1 MKKNS
6 FHKDDRGASLLA
18 VLILMVVVSAIA
30 VVITKITIVNIQMK
44 EVERGT
50 KKNFY
55 SADAIMDD
63 LRTGAREQAE
73 TALENA
79 YADVLQHYVD
89 YTSGGKNVQD
99 VFKQNY
105 MNGLEKYFA
114 DPDPMKTKVDTTN
127 EQGNVVYRVAGYDAD
142 KVKGCILDGTQQGC
156 FVAPADPKYEIDYG
170 AGTFTLKDV
179 RVVYKDAQDY
189 ETTITTDLVFSTPDM
204 NFSGQSQV
212 KEFMKYALIAD
223 NQINVNASG
232 VKVDGSVYAGAGGI
246 LASNNGTGEL
256 NGRMILTRGDIVA
269 DMGSKLTVG
278 NGNSSI
284 WAENLMTTGKSA
296 ATLDVNGNMYVA
308 DDLALNAKE
317 SKVTLQGNYYGYNFQ
332 KNYGAGDTVATD
344 ADFSSA
350 IMING
355 KSSSLNIQNLKYLLL
370 AGRTYISRGNNSSNT
385 DIHNTDIQM
394 GESIAARTNQLA
406 YYVPE
411 RYVVKVESG
420 ESTLLKLK
428 WNDAKNVKI
437 GEKEYPIGESDYAAS
452 IHVNPEKLDGW
463 LDNANPIVPYYYTNG
478 VNYYLNF
485 KSQQD
490 ANEFYAAYYAGN
502 TGKAG
507 GLAGTYLDKD
517 ALIIDENNKMIMTLS
532 GDIMYRTKPEEM
544 FQEKAVTIEPDNWKD
559 SAGLLWD
566 YCSKLAVSYKS
577 LELGLKDFG
586 QSVTPD
592 QVRFSV
598 TDEKGHEKIDKSI
611 DPLFDKLIDRSALQ
625 EEIAKHK
632 NPGDTGDVVYK
643 PAADVYLID
652 NPDNPDNPDKPN
664 GYILPT
670 SITKGIV
677 VATGSVKV
685 SGNFEGLI
693 ISGGKVTFGAS
704 VQVKGNKLLVSNLFK
719 EDQSRKAPLFSKFFR
734 DCSGTAASNISGQ
747 LDLDSYINYD
757 EWKKN

>member
-18 VLILMVVVSAIA
+18 VLIIMVVVSAIA

-89 YTSGGKNVQD
+89 YTGSGKNVQD

-114 DPDPMKTKVDTTN
+114 DPMKTPVDTTN

-170 AGTFTLKDV
+170 VGTFTLKDV

-223 NQINVNASG
+223 DQINVNASG

-246 LASNNGTGEL
+246 VASGNGTGEL

-269 DMGSKLTVG
+269 DMGSALKVG
-278 NGNSSI
+278 DGNSSI
-284 WAENLMTTGKSA
+284 WAENIMTTGKSA
-296 ATLDVNGNMYVA
+296 ATLNVNGNMYVA

-370 AGRTYISRGNNSSNT
+370 AGRTFIARGNNSS
-385 DIHNTDIQM
+385 NTDIQM

-406 YYVPE
+406 YYVSDK
-411 RYVVKVESG
+411 YVKTENG
-420 ESTLLKLK
+420 EGVVLK
-428 WNDAKNVKI
+428 WNDAQNVTI

-452 IHVNPEKLDGW
+452 IHVDPVKLDGW
-463 LDNANPIVPYYYTNG
+463 LNHANPIVPYYYTNG

-507 GLAGTYLDKD
+507 GLAGTYLDKN

-566 YCSKLAVSYKS
+566 YCSNLAVSYKS
-577 LELGLKDFG
+577 LELGLKDSG

-598 TDEKGHEKIDKSI
+598 TDESGHEKIDKSI
-611 DPLFDKLIDRSALQ
+611 NPLFDKLIDRSALQ
-625 EEIAKHK
+625 AEIAKHK
-632 NPGDTGDVVYK
+632 NPGDTEYSVYQ
-643 PAADVYLID
+643 PLADVYLID
-652 NPDNPDNPDKPN
+652 NTGVYD
-664 GYILPT
+664 LPT

-693 ISGGKVTFGAS
+693 ISGGKVTFDAN

-719 EDQSRKAPLFSKFFR
+719 EDQSRQAPLFSKFFR

>member
-89 YTSGGKNVQD
+89 YTSGGKNAQD

-114 DPDPMKTKVDTTN
+114 DPMKTPVDTTN

-223 NQINVNASG
+223 DQINVNASN
-232 VKVDGSVYAGAGGI
+232 VTVDGSVYAGVGGI
-246 LASNNGTGEL
+246 VASGNGTGEL
-256 NGRMILTRGDIVA
+256 KGRMILTRGDIVA
-269 DMGSKLTVG
+269 DMGTSLSVG
-278 NGNSSI
+278 DGNSSI
-284 WAENLMTTGKSA
+284 WAENIMTTGKSA
-296 ATLDVNGNMYVA
+296 ATLNVNGNMYVA

-317 SKVTLQGNYYGYNFQ
+317 SNVTLKGNYYGYNFQ

-385 DIHNTDIQM
+385 DIQM

-411 RYVVKVESG
+411 RYVKVESG
-420 ESTLLKLK
+420 ESTLLK
-428 WNDAKNVKI
+428 WNDAQNVRI

-452 IHVNPEKLDGW
+452 IHVDPVKLDGW
-463 LDNANPIVPYYYTNG
+463 LNHANPIVPYYYTNG

-507 GLAGTYLDKD
+507 GLAGTYLDKN

-598 TDEKGHEKIDKSI
+598 TDENGHEKIDKSI

-632 NPGDTGDVVYK
+632 NPGDAGFTVYH
-643 PAADVYLID
+643 PADDVYLID
-652 NPDNPDNPDKPN
+652 NTGVYD
-664 GYILPT
+664 LPT

-693 ISGGKVTFGAS
+693 ISGGKVTFDAN

>member
-18 VLILMVVVSAIA
+18 VLIIMVVVSAIA

-73 TALENA
+73 AALENA
-79 YADVLQHYVD
+79 YVDVLQHYVD
-89 YTSGGKNVQD
+89 YTSGGKNAQD

-114 DPDPMKTKVDTTN
+114 DPMKTPVDTTN

-170 AGTFTLKDV
+170 AGTFTLKGV

-212 KEFMKYALIAD
+212 QEFMKYALIAD
-223 NQINVNASG
+223 DQVNINAMNVYVG
-232 VKVDGSVYAGAGGI
+232 GSIYAGAGGI
-246 LASNNGTGEL
+246 QATGSGS
-256 NGRMILTRGDIVA
+256 GRLEGKIILTRGDIVA
-269 DMGSKLTVG
+269 DMGSTLMVG

-296 ATLDVNGNMYVA
+296 ATLDVNGNIYVA

-317 SKVTLQGNYYGYNFQ
+317 SKVKLQGIYYGYNFQ

-370 AGRTYISRGNNSSNT
+370 AGRTFIARGNNSS
-385 DIHNTDIQM
+385 NTDIQM

-406 YYVPE
+406 YYVSDK
-411 RYVVKVESG
+411 YVKTENG
-420 ESTLLKLK
+420 EGVVLK
-428 WNDAKNVKI
+428 WNDAQNVRI
-437 GEKEYPIGESDYAAS
+437 GETEYPIGESDYAAS
-452 IHVNPEKLDGW
+452 IHVDPVKLDGW
-463 LDNANPIVPYYYTNG
+463 LNHANPIVPYYYTNG

-577 LELGLKDFG
+577 LELGLKDSG

-598 TDEKGHEKIDKSI
+598 TDENGHEKIDKSI

-632 NPGDTGDVVYK
+632 NPGDTGYAVYK

-652 NPDNPDNPDKPN
+652 NTGVYD
-664 GYILPT
+664 LPT

-677 VATGSVKV
+677 VATGRVKV

-693 ISGGKVTFGAS
+693 ISGGKVTFDAN

-719 EDQSRKAPLFSKFFR
+719 EDQSRQAPLFSKFFR

>member
-89 YTSGGKNVQD
+89 YTSGGKNAQD

-114 DPDPMKTKVDTTN
+114 DPMKTPVDTTN

-170 AGTFTLKDV
+170 AGTFILKDV

-189 ETTITTDLVFSTPDM
+189 ETSITTDLVFSTPDM

-223 NQINVNASG
+223 DQINVNASN
-232 VKVDGSVYAGAGGI
+232 VTVDGSVYAGVGGI
-246 LASNNGTGEL
+246 VASGNGTGEL
-256 NGRMILTRGDIVA
+256 KGRMILTRGDIVA
-269 DMGSKLTVG
+269 DMGSALKVG
-278 NGNSSI
+278 DGNSSI

-370 AGRTYISRGNNSSNT
+370 AGRTFISRGNNSS
-385 DIHNTDIQM
+385 NTDIQM

-411 RYVVKVESG
+411 RYVKVESG
-420 ESTLLKLK
+420 ESTLLK
-428 WNDAKNVKI
+428 WNDAQKVRI

-452 IHVNPEKLDGW
+452 IHVDPVKLDGW
-463 LDNANPIVPYYYTNG
+463 LNHANPIVPYYYTNG

-507 GLAGTYLDKD
+507 GLAGTYLDKN
-517 ALIIDENNKMIMTLS
+517 ALIIDEHNKVIMTLS

-598 TDEKGHEKIDKSI
+598 TDENGHEKIDKSI

-632 NPGDTGDVVYK
+632 NPGDAGFTVYH
-643 PAADVYLID
+643 PADDVYLID
-652 NPDNPDNPDKPN
+652 NTGVYD
-664 GYILPT
+664 LPT

-693 ISGGKVTFGAS
+693 ISGGKVTFDAN

-719 EDQSRKAPLFSKFFR
+719 EDQSRQDPLFSKFFR

>member
-79 YADVLQHYVD
+79 YVDVLQHYVD
-89 YTSGGKNVQD
+89 YTSGGKNAQD

-114 DPDPMKTKVDTTN
+114 DPMKTKVDTTN
-127 EQGNVVYRVAGYDAD
+127 DEGSVVYRVAGYDAD
-142 KVKGCILDGTQQGC
+142 KVKGCILDGTQRGC

-212 KEFMKYALIAD
+212 QEFMKYALIAD
-223 NQINVNASG
+223 DQINVNASN
-232 VKVDGSVYAGAGGI
+232 VTVDGSVYAGAGGI
-246 LASNNGTGEL
+246 VASGNGTGVL

-269 DMGSKLTVG
+269 DMGSTLMVG

-284 WAENLMTTGKSA
+284 WAENIMTTGKSA
-296 ATLDVNGNMYVA
+296 ATLNVNGNMYVA

-332 KNYGAGDTVATD
+332 KNYGVGDTVATD

-355 KSSSLNIQNLKYLLL
+355 KSSSLNIQNLKFLLL
-370 AGRTYISRGNNSSNT
+370 AGRTFIARGNNSS
-385 DIHNTDIQM
+385 NTDIQM

-406 YYVPE
+406 YYVSDK
-411 RYVVKVESG
+411 YVKTENG
-420 ESTLLKLK
+420 EGVVLK
-428 WNDAKNVKI
+428 WNDAQNVTI

-452 IHVNPEKLDGW
+452 IHVDPVKLDGW
-463 LDNANPIVPYYYTNG
+463 LNHANPIVPYYYTNG

-586 QSVTPD
+586 QSVTSD

-598 TDEKGHEKIDKSI
+598 TDENGHEKIDKSI

-632 NPGDTGDVVYK
+632 NPGDTGYAVYK

-652 NPDNPDNPDKPN
+652 NTGVYD
-664 GYILPT
+664 LPT

-693 ISGGKVTFGAS
+693 ISGGKVTFDAN

-719 EDQSRKAPLFSKFFR
+719 EDQSRQAPLFSKFFR

>member
-89 YTSGGKNVQD
+89 YTSGGKNAQD

-114 DPDPMKTKVDTTN
+114 DPMKTPVDTTN

-170 AGTFTLKDV
+170 VGTFTLKDV

-223 NQINVNASG
+223 DQINVNASN
-232 VKVDGSVYAGAGGI
+232 VTVDGSVYAGVGGI
-246 LASNNGTGEL
+246 VASGNGTGEL
-256 NGRMILTRGDIVA
+256 KGRMILTRGDIVA

-332 KNYGAGDTVATD
+332 KNYGVGDTVATD

-370 AGRTYISRGNNSSNT
+370 AGRTFIARGNNSS
-385 DIHNTDIQM
+385 NTDIQM

-411 RYVVKVESG
+411 RYVKVESG
-420 ESTLLKLK
+420 ESTLLK
-428 WNDAKNVKI
+428 WNDAPQNVTI

-452 IHVNPEKLDGW
+452 IHVDLVKLDGW
-463 LDNANPIVPYYYTNG
+463 LNHANPIVPYYYTNG

-517 ALIIDENNKMIMTLS
+517 ALIIDEHNKMIMTLS

-598 TDEKGHEKIDKSI
+598 TDENGHEKIDKSI

-632 NPGDTGDVVYK
+632 NPGDAGFTVYH
-643 PAADVYLID
+643 PADDVYLID
-652 NPDNPDNPDKPN
+652 NTGVYD
-664 GYILPT
+664 LPT

-693 ISGGKVTFGAS
+693 ISGGKVTFDAN

>member
-89 YTSGGKNVQD
+89 YTSGGKNAQD

-114 DPDPMKTKVDTTN
+114 DPMKTPVDTTN

-170 AGTFTLKDV
+170 TGTFTLKDV

-223 NQINVNASG
+223 DQINVNASN
-232 VKVDGSVYAGAGGI
+232 VTVDGSVYAGVGGI
-246 LASNNGTGEL
+246 VASGNGTGEL
-256 NGRMILTRGDIVA
+256 KGRMILTRGDIVA
-269 DMGSKLTVG
+269 DMGSALKVG
-278 NGNSSI
+278 DGNSSI

-385 DIHNTDIQM
+385 DIQM

-411 RYVVKVESG
+411 RYVKVESG
-420 ESTLLKLK
+420 ESTLLK
-428 WNDAKNVKI
+428 WNDAQKVRI

-452 IHVNPEKLDGW
+452 IHVDPVKLDGW
-463 LDNANPIVPYYYTNG
+463 LNHANPIVPYYYTNG

-507 GLAGTYLDKD
+507 GFAGTYLDKN
-517 ALIIDENNKMIMTLS
+517 ALIIDEHNKVIMTLS

-598 TDEKGHEKIDKSI
+598 TDENGHEKIDKSI

-632 NPGDTGDVVYK
+632 NPGDAGFTVYH
-643 PAADVYLID
+643 PADDVYLID
-652 NPDNPDNPDKPN
+652 NTGVYD
-664 GYILPT
+664 LPT

-693 ISGGKVTFGAS
+693 ISGGKVTFDAN

>member
-79 YADVLQHYVD
+79 YVDVLQHYVD
-89 YTSGGKNVQD
+89 YTSGGKNAQD

-105 MNGLEKYFA
+105 MNGLESYFA
-114 DPDPMKTKVDTTN
+114 DPMKTPVDTTN

-170 AGTFTLKDV
+170 VGTFTLKDV

-223 NQINVNASG
+223 DQINVNASN
-232 VKVDGSVYAGAGGI
+232 VTVDGSVYAGAGGI
-246 LASNNGTGEL
+246 VASGNGTGVL

-269 DMGSKLTVG
+269 DMGSALKVG
-278 NGNSSI
+278 DGNSSI
-284 WAENLMTTGKSA
+284 WAENIMTTGKSA
-296 ATLDVNGNMYVA
+296 ATLNVNGNMYVA

-385 DIHNTDIQM
+385 DIQM

-411 RYVVKVESG
+411 RYVKVESG
-420 ESTLLKLK
+420 ESTLLK
-428 WNDAKNVKI
+428 WNDNDAQNV
-437 GEKEYPIGESDYAAS
+437 EKKYPIGESDYAAS
-452 IHVNPEKLDGW
+452 IHVDPVKLDGW
-463 LDNANPIVPYYYTNG
+463 LNNANPIVPYYYTNG

-507 GLAGTYLDKD
+507 GLAGTYLDKN
-517 ALIIDENNKMIMTLS
+517 ALIIDEHNKVIMTLS

-598 TDEKGHEKIDKSI
+598 TDENGREKIDKSI

-632 NPGDTGDVVYK
+632 NPGDTGYAVYK

-652 NPDNPDNPDKPN
+652 NTGVYD
-664 GYILPT
+664 LPT

-693 ISGGKVTFGAS
+693 LSGGKITFDAN

-719 EDQSRKAPLFSKFFR
+719 DDQSRKSPLFSKFFR
-734 DCSGTAASNISGQ
+734 DCSGTAADSVSGQ

>member
-1 MKKNS
+1 
-6 FHKDDRGASLLA
+6 
-18 VLILMVVVSAIA
+18 MVVVSAIA

-89 YTSGGKNVQD
+89 YTGNGKNVQD

-114 DPDPMKTKVDTTN
+114 DPMKTKVDTTN

-223 NQINVNASG
+223 DQINVNASN
-232 VKVDGSVYAGAGGI
+232 VTVDGSVYAGVGGI
-246 LASNNGTGEL
+246 VASGNGIGEL
-256 NGRMILTRGDIVA
+256 KGRMILTRGDIVA

-278 NGNSSI
+278 DGNSSI
-284 WAENLMTTGKSA
+284 WAENIMTTGKSA

-385 DIHNTDIQM
+385 DIQM

-411 RYVVKVESG
+411 RYVKVESG
-420 ESTLLKLK
+420 ESTLLK
-428 WNDAKNVKI
+428 WNDAQKVRI

-452 IHVNPEKLDGW
+452 IHVDPVKLDGW
-463 LDNANPIVPYYYTNG
+463 LNHANPIVPYYYTNG

-507 GLAGTYLDKD
+507 GLAGTYLDKN
-517 ALIIDENNKMIMTLS
+517 ALIIDEHNKMIMTLS

-559 SAGLLWD
+559 PAGLLWD

-598 TDEKGHEKIDKSI
+598 TDENGHEKIDKSI

-632 NPGDTGDVVYK
+632 NPGDTGFTVYH
-643 PAADVYLID
+643 PADDVYLID
-652 NPDNPDNPDKPN
+652 NTGVYD
-664 GYILPT
+664 LPT

-693 ISGGKVTFGAS
+693 ISGGKVTFDAN

-719 EDQSRKAPLFSKFFR
+719 EDQSRQAPLFSKFFR

>member
-114 DPDPMKTKVDTTN
+114 DPMKTPVDTTN

-142 KVKGCILDGTQQGC
+142 KVKGCILDETQQGC
-156 FVAPADPKYEIDYG
+156 FVEPADPKYEIDYG
-170 AGTFTLKDV
+170 TGTFTLKDV

-223 NQINVNASG
+223 DQINVNASN
-232 VKVDGSVYAGAGGI
+232 VTVDGSVYAGVGGI
-246 LASNNGTGEL
+246 VASGNGTGEL
-256 NGRMILTRGDIVA
+256 KGRMILTRGDIVA
-269 DMGSKLTVG
+269 DMGSALKVG
-278 NGNSSI
+278 DGNSSI

-296 ATLDVNGNMYVA
+296 ATLDVNGNIYVA

-370 AGRTYISRGNNSSNT
+370 AGRTFIARGNNSS
-385 DIHNTDIQM
+385 NTDIQM

-411 RYVVKVESG
+411 RYVKVESG
-420 ESTLLKLK
+420 ESTLLK
-428 WNDAKNVKI
+428 WNDAPQNVTI

-452 IHVNPEKLDGW
+452 IHVDPVKLDGW
-463 LDNANPIVPYYYTNG
+463 LNHANPIVPYYYTNG

-598 TDEKGHEKIDKSI
+598 TDENGHEKIDKSI

-632 NPGDTGDVVYK
+632 NPGDAGFTVYH
-643 PAADVYLID
+643 PADDVYLID
-652 NPDNPDNPDKPN
+652 NTGVYD
-664 GYILPT
+664 LPT

-693 ISGGKVTFGAS
+693 ISGGKVTFDAN

>member
-89 YTSGGKNVQD
+89 YTGSGKNVQD

-114 DPDPMKTKVDTTN
+114 DPMKTKVDTTN
-127 EQGNVVYRVAGYDAD
+127 DEGSVVYRVAGYDAD

-189 ETTITTDLVFSTPDM
+189 ETSITTDLVFSTPDM

-223 NQINVNASG
+223 DQINVNASN
-232 VKVDGSVYAGAGGI
+232 VTVDGSVYAGVGGI
-246 LASNNGTGEL
+246 VASGNGTGEL
-256 NGRMILTRGDIVA
+256 KGRMILTRGDIVA
-269 DMGSKLTVG
+269 DMGSALKVG
-278 NGNSSI
+278 DGNSSI

-296 ATLDVNGNMYVA
+296 ATLNVNGNMYVA

-385 DIHNTDIQM
+385 DIQM

-406 YYVPE
+406 YYVSE
-411 RYVVKVESG
+411 RYVKTENG
-420 ESTLLKLK
+420 EGVVLK
-428 WNDAKNVKI
+428 WNDAQNVRI

-452 IHVNPEKLDGW
+452 IHVDPVKLDGW
-463 LDNANPIVPYYYTNG
+463 LNHANPIVPYYYTNG

-598 TDEKGHEKIDKSI
+598 TDENGHEKIDKSI

-632 NPGDTGDVVYK
+632 NPGDTGFTVYH
-643 PAADVYLID
+643 PADDVYLID
-652 NPDNPDNPDKPN
+652 NTGVYD
-664 GYILPT
+664 LPT

-693 ISGGKVTFGAS
+693 ISGGKVTFDAN

-719 EDQSRKAPLFSKFFR
+719 EDQSRQAPLFSKFFR

>member
-6 FHKDDRGASLLA
+6 FYKDDRGASLLA

-114 DPDPMKTKVDTTN
+114 DPMKTKVDTTN

-223 NQINVNASG
+223 DQINVNASN
-232 VKVDGSVYAGAGGI
+232 VTVDGSVYAGVGGI
-246 LASNNGTGEL
+246 VASGNGIGEL
-256 NGRMILTRGDIVA
+256 KGRMILTRGDIVA

-317 SKVTLQGNYYGYNFQ
+317 SNVTLKGNYYGYNFQ

-355 KSSSLNIQNLKYLLL
+355 KSSSLNIQNLKHLLL
-370 AGRTYISRGNNSSNT
+370 AGRTYISRGNNSS
-385 DIHNTDIQM
+385 NTDIQM

-411 RYVVKVESG
+411 RYVKVESG
-420 ESTLLKLK
+420 ESTLLK
-428 WNDAKNVKI
+428 WNDAQNVRI

-452 IHVNPEKLDGW
+452 IHVDPVKLDGW
-463 LDNANPIVPYYYTNG
+463 LNHANPIVPYYYTNG

-507 GLAGTYLDKD
+507 GLAGTYLDKN
-517 ALIIDENNKMIMTLS
+517 ALIIDEHNKMIMTLS

-598 TDEKGHEKIDKSI
+598 TDENGHEKIDKSI

-632 NPGDTGDVVYK
+632 NPGDTGFTVYH
-643 PAADVYLID
+643 PADDVYLID
-652 NPDNPDNPDKPN
+652 NTGVYD
-664 GYILPT
+664 LPT

-693 ISGGKVTFGAS
+693 ISGGKVTFDAN

-719 EDQSRKAPLFSKFFR
+719 EDQSRQAPLFSKFFR

>member
-89 YTSGGKNVQD
+89 YTSGGKNAQD

-114 DPDPMKTKVDTTN
+114 DPMKTPVDTTN
-127 EQGNVVYRVAGYDAD
+127 DEGNVVYRVAGYDTG
-142 KVKGCILDGTQQGC
+142 KVKGCILDGTQQDC
-156 FVAPADPKYEIDYG
+156 FVASADPKYEIDYG

-179 RVVYKDAQDY
+179 RVDYKDAQDY

-223 NQINVNASG
+223 DQINVNAPT
-232 VKVDGSVYAGAGGI
+232 VVVDGSVYAGAGGI
-246 LASNNGTGEL
+246 VASGNGTGVL

-296 ATLDVNGNMYVA
+296 ATLDVNGNIYVA

-317 SKVTLQGNYYGYNFQ
+317 SKVTLKGNYYGYNFQ

-355 KSSSLNIQNLKYLLL
+355 KNSSLNIQNLKYLLL
-370 AGRTYISRGNNSSNT
+370 AGRTFISRGDNSS
-385 DIHNTDIQM
+385 NTDIQM

-411 RYVVKVESG
+411 RYVKVESG
-420 ESTLLKLK
+420 ASALLK
-428 WNDAKNVKI
+428 WNDVQKVRI
-437 GEKEYPIGESDYAAS
+437 GETEYPIGESDYAAS
-452 IHVNPEKLDGW
+452 IQVDPVKLDGW
-463 LDNANPIVPYYYTNG
+463 LNHANPIVPYYYTNG

-485 KSQQD
+485 RSQQD

-517 ALIIDENNKMIMTLS
+517 ALIIDENNHMLMTLS

-544 FQEKAVTIEPDNWKD
+544 FQEKAVTIEPDKWKD
-559 SAGLLWD
+559 SAGRMWS
-566 YCSKLAVSYKS
+566 YCSKQAVRYKS
-577 LELGLKDFG
+577 LELGLKDSG

-598 TDEKGHEKIDKSI
+598 TDESGHEKIDKSI

-632 NPGDTGDVVYK
+632 NPGDAGFTVYH
-643 PAADVYLID
+643 PADDVYLID
-652 NPDNPDNPDKPN
+652 NTGVYN
-664 GYILPT
+664 LPT
-670 SITKGIV
+670 SIQKGIV

-693 ISGGKVTFGAS
+693 LSGGKITFDAN

-719 EDQSRKAPLFSKFFR
+719 DDQSRKSPLFSKFFR
-734 DCSGTAASNISGQ
+734 DCSGTAADSVSGQ

>member
-89 YTSGGKNVQD
+89 YMGSGKNVQD

-105 MNGLEKYFA
+105 MNGLESYFA
-114 DPDPMKTKVDTTN
+114 DPMKTPVDTTN

-156 FVAPADPKYEIDYG
+156 FAAPADPKYEIDYG

-223 NQINVNASG
+223 DQVNINAMNVYVG
-232 VKVDGSVYAGAGGI
+232 GSIYAGAGGI
-246 LASNNGTGEL
+246 QATGSGS
-256 NGRMILTRGDIVA
+256 GRLEGKMILTRGDIVA
-269 DMGSKLTVG
+269 DMGTSLSVG
-278 NGNSSI
+278 DGNSSI
-284 WAENLMTTGKSA
+284 WAENIMTTGKSA
-296 ATLDVNGNMYVA
+296 ATLNVNGNMYVA
-308 DDLALNAKE
+308 DDLALNATE
-317 SKVTLQGNYYGYNFQ
+317 SNVTLKGNYYGYNFQ

-370 AGRTYISRGNNSSNT
+370 AGRTFISRGNNSS
-385 DIHNTDIQM
+385 NTDIQM

-411 RYVVKVESG
+411 RYVKVESG
-420 ESTLLKLK
+420 ESTLLK
-428 WNDAKNVKI
+428 WNDAQNVRI

-452 IHVNPEKLDGW
+452 IHVDPVKLDGW
-463 LDNANPIVPYYYTNG
+463 LNHANPIVPYYYTNG

-507 GLAGTYLDKD
+507 GFAGTYLDKN
-517 ALIIDENNKMIMTLS
+517 ALIIDEHNKVIMTLS

-598 TDEKGHEKIDKSI
+598 TDENGHEKIDKSI

-632 NPGDTGDVVYK
+632 NPGDAGFTVYH
-643 PAADVYLID
+643 PADDVYLID
-652 NPDNPDNPDKPN
+652 NTGVYD
-664 GYILPT
+664 LPT

-693 ISGGKVTFGAS
+693 ISGGKVTFDAN

>member
-114 DPDPMKTKVDTTN
+114 DPMKTKVDTTN
-127 EQGNVVYRVAGYDAD
+127 KQGNVVYRVAGYDAD

-170 AGTFTLKDV
+170 TGTFTLKDV

-223 NQINVNASG
+223 DQINVNASN
-232 VKVDGSVYAGAGGI
+232 VTVDGSVYAGVGGI
-246 LASNNGTGEL
+246 VASGNGTGEL
-256 NGRMILTRGDIVA
+256 KGRMILTRGDIVA
-269 DMGSKLTVG
+269 DMGSALKVG
-278 NGNSSI
+278 DGNSSI

-370 AGRTYISRGNNSSNT
+370 AGRTFISRGNNSS
-385 DIHNTDIQM
+385 NTDIQM

-406 YYVPE
+406 YYVSDK
-411 RYVVKVESG
+411 YVKTENG
-420 ESTLLKLK
+420 EGVVLK
-428 WNDAKNVKI
+428 WNDAQNVRI

-452 IHVNPEKLDGW
+452 IHVDPVKLDGW
-463 LDNANPIVPYYYTNG
+463 LNHANPIVPYYYTNG

-507 GLAGTYLDKD
+507 GFAGTYLDKN
-517 ALIIDENNKMIMTLS
+517 ALIIDEHNKVIMTLS

-598 TDEKGHEKIDKSI
+598 TDENGHEKIDKSI

-632 NPGDTGDVVYK
+632 NPGDAGFTVYH
-643 PAADVYLID
+643 PADDVYLID
-652 NPDNPDNPDKPN
+652 NTGVYD
-664 GYILPT
+664 LPT

-693 ISGGKVTFGAS
+693 ISGCKVTFDAN

>member
-55 SADAIMDD
+55 SADAIMDN

-89 YTSGGKNVQD
+89 YTSGGKNAQD

-114 DPDPMKTKVDTTN
+114 DPMKTPVDTTN
-127 EQGNVVYRVAGYDAD
+127 DEGNVVYRVAGYDTG
-142 KVKGCILDGTQQGC
+142 KVKGCILDGTQQDC
-156 FVAPADPKYEIDYG
+156 FVASADPKYEIDYG

-179 RVVYKDAQDY
+179 RVDYKDAQDY

-212 KEFMKYALIAD
+212 QEFMKYALIAD
-223 NQINVNASG
+223 DQVNINAMNVYVG
-232 VKVDGSVYAGAGGI
+232 GSIYAGAGGI
-246 LASNNGTGEL
+246 QATGSGS
-256 NGRMILTRGDIVA
+256 GRLEGKMILTRGDIVA
-269 DMGSKLTVG
+269 DMGSTLMVG

-284 WAENLMTTGKSA
+284 WAENIMTTGKSA

-317 SKVTLQGNYYGYNFQ
+317 SKVKLQGNYYGYNFQ

-385 DIHNTDIQM
+385 DIQM

-411 RYVVKVESG
+411 RYVKVESG
-420 ESTLLKLK
+420 ESTLLK
-428 WNDAKNVKI
+428 WNDNDAQNV
-437 GEKEYPIGESDYAAS
+437 EKKYPIGESDYAAS
-452 IHVNPEKLDGW
+452 IHVDPVKLDGW
-463 LDNANPIVPYYYTNG
+463 LNNANPIVPYYYTNG

-507 GLAGTYLDKD
+507 GLAGTYLDKN
-517 ALIIDENNKMIMTLS
+517 ALIIDEHNKVIMTLS

-598 TDEKGHEKIDKSI
+598 TDENGREKIDKSI

-632 NPGDTGDVVYK
+632 NPGDTGYAVYK

-652 NPDNPDNPDKPN
+652 NTGVYD
-664 GYILPT
+664 LPT

-693 ISGGKVTFGAS
+693 ISGGKVTFDAN

-719 EDQSRKAPLFSKFFR
+719 EDQSRQAPLFSKFFR

>member
-89 YTSGGKNVQD
+89 YTSGGKNAQD

-114 DPDPMKTKVDTTN
+114 DPMKTKVDTTN

-223 NQINVNASG
+223 DQINVNASN
-232 VKVDGSVYAGAGGI
+232 VTVDGSVYAGVGGI
-246 LASNNGTGEL
+246 VASGNGTGEL
-256 NGRMILTRGDIVA
+256 KGRMILTRGDIVA
-269 DMGSKLTVG
+269 DMGSALKVG
-278 NGNSSI
+278 DGNSSI

-385 DIHNTDIQM
+385 DIQM

-411 RYVVKVESG
+411 RYVKVESG
-420 ESTLLKLK
+420 ESTLLK
-428 WNDAKNVKI
+428 WNDAQKVRI

-452 IHVNPEKLDGW
+452 IHVDPVKLDGW
-463 LDNANPIVPYYYTNG
+463 LNHANPIVPYYYTNG

-507 GLAGTYLDKD
+507 GLAGTYLDKN
-517 ALIIDENNKMIMTLS
+517 ALIIDEHNKMIMTLS

-544 FQEKAVTIEPDNWKD
+544 FQEKEVTIEPDNWKD

-598 TDEKGHEKIDKSI
+598 TDENGHEKIDKSI

-632 NPGDTGDVVYK
+632 NPGDAGFTVYH
-643 PAADVYLID
+643 PADDVYLID
-652 NPDNPDNPDKPN
+652 NTGVYD
-664 GYILPT
+664 LPT

-693 ISGGKVTFGAS
+693 ISGGKVTFDAN

-719 EDQSRKAPLFSKFFR
+719 EDQSRQAPLFSKFFR

>member
-1 MKKNS
+1 M
-6 FHKDDRGASLLA
+6 
-18 VLILMVVVSAIA
+18 
-30 VVITKITIVNIQMK
+30 
-44 EVERGT
+44 
-50 KKNFY
+50 
-55 SADAIMDD
+55 
-63 LRTGAREQAE
+63 
-73 TALENA
+73 
-79 YADVLQHYVD
+79 
-89 YTSGGKNVQD
+89 
-99 VFKQNY
+99 
-105 MNGLEKYFA
+105 
-114 DPDPMKTKVDTTN
+114 
-127 EQGNVVYRVAGYDAD
+127 
-142 KVKGCILDGTQQGC
+142 
-156 FVAPADPKYEIDYG
+156 
-170 AGTFTLKDV
+170 
-179 RVVYKDAQDY
+179 VYKDAQDY

-223 NQINVNASG
+223 DQINVNASN
-232 VKVDGSVYAGAGGI
+232 VTVDGSVYAGAGGI
-246 LASNNGTGEL
+246 VASGNGTGVL

-296 ATLDVNGNMYVA
+296 ATLNVNGNMYVA

-385 DIHNTDIQM
+385 DIQM

-420 ESTLLKLK
+420 ESTLFKLK
-428 WNDAKNVKI
+428 WNDAKNVKS

-452 IHVNPEKLDGW
+452 IHVDPVKLDGW
-463 LDNANPIVPYYYTNG
+463 LNNANPIVPYYYTNG

-507 GLAGTYLDKD
+507 GLAGTYLDKN
-517 ALIIDENNKMIMTLS
+517 ALIIDEHNKVIMTLS

-598 TDEKGHEKIDKSI
+598 TDENGHEKIDKSI

-632 NPGDTGDVVYK
+632 NPGDAGFTVYH
-643 PAADVYLID
+643 PADDVYLID
-652 NPDNPDNPDKPN
+652 NTGVYD
-664 GYILPT
+664 LPT

-693 ISGGKVTFGAS
+693 ISGGKVTFDAN

>member
-79 YADVLQHYVD
+79 YADVLQHYVG
-89 YTSGGKNVQD
+89 YTSGGKNAQD
-99 VFKQNY
+99 VFKQKY
-105 MNGLEKYFA
+105 MKGLENYFA
-114 DPDPMKTKVDTTN
+114 DPMKTPVDTTN
-127 EQGNVVYRVAGYDAD
+127 GEGTVVYRVAGYDTG
-142 KVKGCILDGTQQGC
+142 KVKGCILDGTQQDC

-170 AGTFTLKDV
+170 AGTFTLKGV

-223 NQINVNASG
+223 DQINVNAPT
-232 VKVDGSVYAGAGGI
+232 VVVDGSVYAGAGGI
-246 LASNNGTGEL
+246 VASSNGTGEL

-269 DMGSKLTVG
+269 DMGSTLTVG

-284 WAENLMTTGKSA
+284 WAENLMTTGKSV
-296 ATLDVNGNMYVA
+296 ATLNVNGNIYVA

-317 SKVTLQGNYYGYNFQ
+317 SKVTLKGNYYGYNFQ

-355 KSSSLNIQNLKYLLL
+355 KNSSLNIQNLKYLLL
-370 AGRTYISRGNNSSNT
+370 AGRTFISRGDNSS
-385 DIHNTDIQM
+385 NTDIQM

-411 RYVVKVESG
+411 RYVKVESG
-420 ESTLLKLK
+420 ESTLLK
-428 WNDAKNVKI
+428 WNDAQKVRI
-437 GEKEYPIGESDYAAS
+437 GEMEYPIGESDYATS
-452 IHVNPEKLDGW
+452 IQVDPVKLDGW
-463 LDNANPIVPYYYTNG
+463 LNHANPIVPYYYTNG

-485 KSQQD
+485 RSQQD

-517 ALIIDENNKMIMTLS
+517 ALVIDENNMLMTLS

-544 FQEKAVTIEPDNWKD
+544 FREKAVTIEPDKWKD
-559 SAGLLWD
+559 SAGRMWD
-566 YCSKLAVSYKS
+566 YCSKQAVRYKS
-577 LELGLKDFG
+577 LELGLKDSG
-586 QSVTPD
+586 QSVTSD

-598 TDEKGHEKIDKSI
+598 TDESGHEKIDKSI
-611 DPLFDKLIDRSALQ
+611 NPLFDKLIDRSALQ

-632 NPGDTGDVVYK
+632 NPGDAGFTVYH
-643 PAADVYLID
+643 PADDVYLID
-652 NPDNPDNPDKPN
+652 NTGVYN
-664 GYILPT
+664 LPT
-670 SITKGIV
+670 SIQKGIV

-693 ISGGKVTFGAS
+693 LSGGKITFDAN

-719 EDQSRKAPLFSKFFR
+719 DDQSRKPPLFSKFFR
-734 DCSGTAASNISGQ
+734 DCSGTAADSVSGQ

>member
-18 VLILMVVVSAIA
+18 VLIIMVVVSAIA

-89 YTSGGKNVQD
+89 YTGSGKNVQD

-114 DPDPMKTKVDTTN
+114 DPMKTPVDTTN
-127 EQGNVVYRVAGYDAD
+127 EQGNVGYRVAGYDAD

-223 NQINVNASG
+223 DQVNINAMNVYVG
-232 VKVDGSVYAGAGGI
+232 GSIYAGAGGI
-246 LASNNGTGEL
+246 QATGSGS
-256 NGRMILTRGDIVA
+256 GRLEGKMILTRGDIVA
-269 DMGSKLTVG
+269 DMGSTLMVG

-284 WAENLMTTGKSA
+284 WAENIMTTGKSA

-385 DIHNTDIQM
+385 DIQM

-411 RYVVKVESG
+411 RYVKVESG
-420 ESTLLKLK
+420 ESTLLK
-428 WNDAKNVKI
+428 WNDNDAQNV
-437 GEKEYPIGESDYAAS
+437 EKKYPIGESDYAAS
-452 IHVNPEKLDGW
+452 IHVDPVKLDGW
-463 LDNANPIVPYYYTNG
+463 LNNANPIVPYYYTNG

-507 GLAGTYLDKD
+507 GLAGTYLDKN
-517 ALIIDENNKMIMTLS
+517 ALIIDEHNKVIMTLS

-598 TDEKGHEKIDKSI
+598 TDENGREKIDKSI

-632 NPGDTGDVVYK
+632 NPGDTGYAVYK

-652 NPDNPDNPDKPN
+652 NTGVYD
-664 GYILPT
+664 LPT

-693 ISGGKVTFGAS
+693 ISGGKVTFDAN

-719 EDQSRKAPLFSKFFR
+719 EDQSRQAPLFSKFFR

>member
-18 VLILMVVVSAIA
+18 VLIIMVVVSAIA

-89 YTSGGKNVQD
+89 YTGSGKNVQD

-114 DPDPMKTKVDTTN
+114 DPMKTPVDTTN

-156 FVAPADPKYEIDYG
+156 FVAPADSKYEIDYG
-170 AGTFTLKDV
+170 VGTFTLKDV

-223 NQINVNASG
+223 DQINVNASG

-246 LASNNGTGEL
+246 VASGNGTGEL

-269 DMGSKLTVG
+269 DMGSALKVG
-278 NGNSSI
+278 DGNSSI
-284 WAENLMTTGKSA
+284 WAENIMTTGKSA
-296 ATLDVNGNMYVA
+296 ATLNVNGNMYVA

-370 AGRTYISRGNNSSNT
+370 AGRTFIARGNNSS
-385 DIHNTDIQM
+385 NTDIQM

-406 YYVPE
+406 YYVSDK
-411 RYVVKVESG
+411 YVKTENG
-420 ESTLLKLK
+420 EGVVLK
-428 WNDAKNVKI
+428 WNDAQNVTI

-452 IHVNPEKLDGW
+452 IHVDPVKLDGW

-517 ALIIDENNKMIMTLS
+517 ALIIDEHNKMIMTLS

-577 LELGLKDFG
+577 LELGLKDSG

-632 NPGDTGDVVYK
+632 NPGDTEYSVYQ
-643 PAADVYLID
+643 PLADVYLID
-652 NPDNPDNPDKPN
+652 NAK
-664 GYILPT
+664 GYNLPT

-693 ISGGKVTFGAS
+693 ISGGKVTFDAN

-719 EDQSRKAPLFSKFFR
+719 EDQSRQAPLFSKFFR

>member
-114 DPDPMKTKVDTTN
+114 DPMKTKVDTTN
-127 EQGNVVYRVAGYDAD
+127 KQGNVVYRVAGYDAD

-223 NQINVNASG
+223 DQINVNASN
-232 VKVDGSVYAGAGGI
+232 VTVDGSVYAGVGGI
-246 LASNNGTGEL
+246 VASGNGTGEL
-256 NGRMILTRGDIVA
+256 KGRMILTRGDIVA
-269 DMGSKLTVG
+269 DMGSALKVG
-278 NGNSSI
+278 DGNSSI

-370 AGRTYISRGNNSSNT
+370 AGRTFISRGNNSS
-385 DIHNTDIQM
+385 NTDIQM

-411 RYVVKVESG
+411 RYVKVESG
-420 ESTLLKLK
+420 ESTLLK
-428 WNDAKNVKI
+428 WNDAQNVRI

-452 IHVNPEKLDGW
+452 IHVDPVKLDGW
-463 LDNANPIVPYYYTNG
+463 LNHANPIVPYYYTNG

-507 GLAGTYLDKD
+507 GLAGTYLDKN
-517 ALIIDENNKMIMTLS
+517 ALIIDEHNKVIMTLS

-598 TDEKGHEKIDKSI
+598 TDENGHEKIDKSI

-632 NPGDTGDVVYK
+632 NPGDAGFTVYH
-643 PAADVYLID
+643 PADDVYLID
-652 NPDNPDNPDKPN
+652 NTGVYD
-664 GYILPT
+664 LPT

-693 ISGGKVTFGAS
+693 ISGGKVTFDAN

>member
-63 LRTGAREQAE
+63 LRTGARAQAE

-79 YADVLQHYVD
+79 YVDVLQHYMD
-89 YTSGGKNVQD
+89 YTGSGKNVQD

-114 DPDPMKTKVDTTN
+114 DPMKTPVDTTN

-223 NQINVNASG
+223 DQINVNASN
-232 VKVDGSVYAGAGGI
+232 VTVDGSVYAGVGGI
-246 LASNNGTGEL
+246 VASGNGTGEL
-256 NGRMILTRGDIVA
+256 KGRMILTRGDIVA
-269 DMGSKLTVG
+269 DMGTSLSVG
-278 NGNSSI
+278 DGNSSI

-296 ATLDVNGNMYVA
+296 ATLNVNGNMYVA

-317 SKVTLQGNYYGYNFQ
+317 SNVTLKGNYYGYNFQ

-370 AGRTYISRGNNSSNT
+370 AGRTFISRGNNSS
-385 DIHNTDIQM
+385 NTDIQM

-411 RYVVKVESG
+411 RYVKVESG
-420 ESTLLKLK
+420 ESTLLK
-428 WNDAKNVKI
+428 WNDAQNVRI

-452 IHVNPEKLDGW
+452 IHVDPVKLDGW
-463 LDNANPIVPYYYTNG
+463 LNHANPIVPYYYTNG

-507 GLAGTYLDKD
+507 GFAGTYLDKN
-517 ALIIDENNKMIMTLS
+517 ALIIDEHNKVIMTLS

-598 TDEKGHEKIDKSI
+598 TDENGHEKIDKSI

-632 NPGDTGDVVYK
+632 NPGDAGFTVYH
-643 PAADVYLID
+643 PADDVYLID
-652 NPDNPDNPDKPN
+652 NTGVYD
-664 GYILPT
+664 LPT

-693 ISGGKVTFGAS
+693 ISGGKVTFDAN

>member
-89 YTSGGKNVQD
+89 YTGSGKNVQD

-114 DPDPMKTKVDTTN
+114 DPMKTPVDTTN

-223 NQINVNASG
+223 DQINVNASN
-232 VKVDGSVYAGAGGI
+232 VTVDGSVYAGVGGI
-246 LASNNGTGEL
+246 VASGNGTGEL
-256 NGRMILTRGDIVA
+256 KGRMILTRGDIVA
-269 DMGSKLTVG
+269 DMGTSLSVG
-278 NGNSSI
+278 DGNSSI
-284 WAENLMTTGKSA
+284 WAENIMTTGKSA
-296 ATLDVNGNMYVA
+296 ATLNVNGNMYVA

-370 AGRTYISRGNNSSNT
+370 AGRTFISRGNNSS
-385 DIHNTDIQM
+385 NTDIQM

-411 RYVVKVESG
+411 RYVKVESG
-420 ESTLLKLK
+420 ESTLLK
-428 WNDAKNVKI
+428 WNDAQKVRI
-437 GEKEYPIGESDYAAS
+437 GETEYPIGESDYAAS
-452 IHVNPEKLDGW
+452 IHVDPVKLDGW
-463 LDNANPIVPYYYTNG
+463 LNHANPIVPYYYTNG

-577 LELGLKDFG
+577 LELGLKDSG

-598 TDEKGHEKIDKSI
+598 TDENGHEKIDKSI

-632 NPGDTGDVVYK
+632 NPGDTGYAVYK

-652 NPDNPDNPDKPN
+652 NTGVYD
-664 GYILPT
+664 LPT

-693 ISGGKVTFGAS
+693 ISGGKVTFDAN

>member
-63 LRTGAREQAE
+63 LRTGARAQAE

-79 YADVLQHYVD
+79 YVDVLQRYVK
-89 YTSGGKNVQD
+89 YTSDGKNVQD

-114 DPDPMKTKVDTTN
+114 DPMKTKVDTTN
-127 EQGNVVYRVAGYDAD
+127 DEGTVVYRVAGYDTG
-142 KVKGCILDGTQQGC
+142 KVKGCILDGTQQDC
-156 FVAPADPKYEIDYG
+156 FVASADPKYEIDYG

-179 RVVYKDAQDY
+179 RVDYKDAQDY

-223 NQINVNASG
+223 DQINVNASN
-232 VKVDGSVYAGAGGI
+232 VTVDGSVYAGAGGI
-246 LASNNGTGEL
+246 VASGNGTGVL

-269 DMGSKLTVG
+269 DMGSALTVG

-296 ATLDVNGNMYVA
+296 ATLDVNGNIYVA

-317 SKVTLQGNYYGYNFQ
+317 SKVTLKGNYYGYNFQ

-355 KSSSLNIQNLKYLLL
+355 KNSSLNIKDLKYLLL
-370 AGRTYISRGNNSSNT
+370 AGRTFISRGDNSS
-385 DIHNTDIQM
+385 NTDIQM

-411 RYVVKVESG
+411 RYVKVESG
-420 ESTLLKLK
+420 ESTLLK
-428 WNDAKNVKI
+428 WNDAQKVRI
-437 GEKEYPIGESDYAAS
+437 GEMEYPIGESDYAAS
-452 IHVNPEKLDGW
+452 IQVDPVKLDGW
-463 LDNANPIVPYYYTNG
+463 LNHANPIVPYYYTNG

-485 KSQQD
+485 QSQQD

-507 GLAGTYLDKD
+507 GLAGTYLDKA
-517 ALIIDENNKMIMTLS
+517 ALVIDENNMLMTLS
-532 GDIMYRTKPEEM
+532 GDIMYRTKQEEM
-544 FQEKAVTIEPDNWKD
+544 FREKAVTIEPDKWKD
-559 SAGLLWD
+559 SAGCMWRS
-566 YCSKLAVSYKS
+566 CSDLAVRYKS
-577 LELGLKDFG
+577 LELGLKDSG

-598 TDEKGHEKIDKSI
+598 TDESGHEKIDKSI
-611 DPLFDKLIDRSALQ
+611 NPLFDKLIDRSALQ

-632 NPGDTGDVVYK
+632 NPGDAGFTVYH
-643 PAADVYLID
+643 PADDVYLID
-652 NPDNPDNPDKPN
+652 NTGVYN
-664 GYILPT
+664 LPT
-670 SITKGIV
+670 SIQKGIV

-693 ISGGKVTFGAS
+693 ISGGKITFDAN

-719 EDQSRKAPLFSKFFR
+719 DDQSRKPPLFSKFFR
-734 DCSGTAASNISGQ
+734 DCSGTAADSVSGQ

>member
-79 YADVLQHYVD
+79 YVDVLQHYVD
-89 YTSGGKNVQD
+89 YTSGGKNAQD

-105 MNGLEKYFA
+105 MNGLESYFA
-114 DPDPMKTKVDTTN
+114 DPMKTKVDTTN
-127 EQGNVVYRVAGYDAD
+127 DEGSVVYRVAGYDAD

-223 NQINVNASG
+223 DQINVNASN
-232 VKVDGSVYAGAGGI
+232 VTVDGSVYAGVGGI
-246 LASNNGTGEL
+246 VASGNGTGEL
-256 NGRMILTRGDIVA
+256 KGRMILTRGDIVA
-269 DMGSKLTVG
+269 DMGTSLSVG
-278 NGNSSI
+278 DGNSSI

-296 ATLDVNGNMYVA
+296 ATLNVNGNMYVA

-317 SKVTLQGNYYGYNFQ
+317 SKVTLKGNYYGYNFQ

-355 KSSSLNIQNLKYLLL
+355 KNSSLNIQNLKYLLL
-370 AGRTYISRGNNSSNT
+370 AGRTFISRGNNSS
-385 DIHNTDIQM
+385 NTDIQM

-411 RYVVKVESG
+411 RYVKVESG
-420 ESTLLKLK
+420 GSTLLK
-428 WNDAKNVKI
+428 WNDAPQNVTI

-452 IHVNPEKLDGW
+452 IHVDPVKLDGW
-463 LDNANPIVPYYYTNG
+463 LNHANPIVPYYYTNG

-507 GLAGTYLDKD
+507 GLAGTYLDKN
-517 ALIIDENNKMIMTLS
+517 ALIIDENNKVIMTLS

-598 TDEKGHEKIDKSI
+598 TDENGHEKIDKSI

-632 NPGDTGDVVYK
+632 NPGDAGFTVYH
-643 PAADVYLID
+643 PADDVYLID
-652 NPDNPDNPDKPN
+652 NTGVYD
-664 GYILPT
+664 LPT

-685 SGNFEGLI
+685 SGNFEGLL
-693 ISGGKVTFGAS
+693 ISGGKVTFDAN

>member
-79 YADVLQHYVD
+79 YVDVLQHYVD
-89 YTSGGKNVQD
+89 YTSGGKNAQD

-114 DPDPMKTKVDTTN
+114 DPMKTKVDTTN
-127 EQGNVVYRVAGYDAD
+127 EQGSVVYRVAGYDAD
-142 KVKGCILDGTQQGC
+142 KVKGCILDGTQRGC

-212 KEFMKYALIAD
+212 QEFMKYALIAD
-223 NQINVNASG
+223 DQVNINAMNVYVG
-232 VKVDGSVYAGAGGI
+232 GSIYAGAGGI
-246 LASNNGTGEL
+246 QATGSGS
-256 NGRMILTRGDIVA
+256 GRLEGKMILTRGDIVA
-269 DMGSKLTVG
+269 DMGSTLMVG

-296 ATLDVNGNMYVA
+296 ATLNVNGNMYVA

-355 KSSSLNIQNLKYLLL
+355 KNSSLNIQNLKYLLL
-370 AGRTYISRGNNSSNT
+370 AGRTFIARGNNSS
-385 DIHNTDIQM
+385 NTDIQM

-406 YYVPE
+406 YYVSDK
-411 RYVVKVESG
+411 YVKTENG
-420 ESTLLKLK
+420 EGVVLK
-428 WNDAKNVKI
+428 WNDAQNVTI

-452 IHVNPEKLDGW
+452 IHVDPVKLDGW
-463 LDNANPIVPYYYTNG
+463 LNHANPIVPYYYTNG

-507 GLAGTYLDKD
+507 GLAGTYLDKN

-566 YCSKLAVSYKS
+566 YCSNLAVSYKS
-577 LELGLKDFG
+577 LELGLKDSG

-598 TDEKGHEKIDKSI
+598 TDESGHEKIDKSI
-611 DPLFDKLIDRSALQ
+611 NPLFDKLIDRSALQ

-632 NPGDTGDVVYK
+632 NPGDTGYAVYK

-652 NPDNPDNPDKPN
+652 NTGVYD
-664 GYILPT
+664 LPT

-693 ISGGKVTFGAS
+693 ISGGKVTFDAN

-719 EDQSRKAPLFSKFFR
+719 EDQSRQAPLFSKFFR

>member
-89 YTSGGKNVQD
+89 YTGNGKNVQD

-114 DPDPMKTKVDTTN
+114 DPMKTKVDTTN

-232 VKVDGSVYAGAGGI
+232 VKVDGSVYAGVGGI
-246 LASNNGTGEL
+246 VASGNGTGEL
-256 NGRMILTRGDIVA
+256 KGRMILTRGDIVA

-385 DIHNTDIQM
+385 DIQM

-411 RYVVKVESG
+411 RYVKVESG
-420 ESTLLKLK
+420 ESTLLK
-428 WNDAKNVKI
+428 WNDAPQNVTI

-452 IHVNPEKLDGW
+452 IHVDPVKLDGW
-463 LDNANPIVPYYYTNG
+463 LNHANPIVPYYYTNG

-490 ANEFYAAYYAGN
+490 ANEFYAAYYTGN

-611 DPLFDKLIDRSALQ
+611 DPLFDKLIDSSALQ

-632 NPGDTGDVVYK
+632 NPGDAGFTVYH
-643 PAADVYLID
+643 PADDVYLID
-652 NPDNPDNPDKPN
+652 NTGVYD
-664 GYILPT
+664 LPT

-693 ISGGKVTFGAS
+693 ISGGKVTFDAN

>member
-18 VLILMVVVSAIA
+18 VLIIMVVVSAIA

-73 TALENA
+73 AALENA
-79 YADVLQHYVD
+79 YVDVLQHYVD
-89 YTSGGKNVQD
+89 YTSGGKNAQD

-105 MNGLEKYFA
+105 MNGLESYFA
-114 DPDPMKTKVDTTN
+114 DPMKTPVDTTN

-212 KEFMKYALIAD
+212 QEFMKYALIAD
-223 NQINVNASG
+223 DQVNINAMNVYVG
-232 VKVDGSVYAGAGGI
+232 GSIYAGAGGI
-246 LASNNGTGEL
+246 QATGSGS
-256 NGRMILTRGDIVA
+256 GRLEGKIILTRGDIVA
-269 DMGSKLTVG
+269 DMGSTLMVG

-296 ATLDVNGNMYVA
+296 ATLDVNGNIYVA

-317 SKVTLQGNYYGYNFQ
+317 SKVKLQGNYYGYNFQ

-370 AGRTYISRGNNSSNT
+370 AGRTFIARGNNSS
-385 DIHNTDIQM
+385 NTDIQM

-406 YYVPE
+406 YYVSDK
-411 RYVVKVESG
+411 YVKTENG
-420 ESTLLKLK
+420 EGVVLK
-428 WNDAKNVKI
+428 WNDAQNVRI
-437 GEKEYPIGESDYAAS
+437 GETEYPIGESDYAAS
-452 IHVNPEKLDGW
+452 IHVDPVKLDGW
-463 LDNANPIVPYYYTNG
+463 LNHANPIVPYYYTNG

-577 LELGLKDFG
+577 LELGLKDSG

-598 TDEKGHEKIDKSI
+598 TDENGHEKIDKSI

-632 NPGDTGDVVYK
+632 NPGDTGYAVYK

-652 NPDNPDNPDKPN
+652 NTGVYD
-664 GYILPT
+664 LPT

-693 ISGGKVTFGAS
+693 ISGGKVTFDAN

-719 EDQSRKAPLFSKFFR
+719 EDQSRQAPLFSKFFR

>member
-73 TALENA
+73 TALESA
-79 YADVLQHYVD
+79 YVDVLQHYVD
-89 YTSGGKNVQD
+89 YTGNGKNAQD
-99 VFKQNY
+99 VFKQKY
-105 MNGLEKYFA
+105 MNGLESCFA
-114 DPDPMKTKVDTTN
+114 DPMKTPVDTTN
-127 EQGNVVYRVAGYDAD
+127 DQGNVVYRVAGYDTD

-156 FVAPADPKYEIDYG
+156 YVAPADPKYEIDYG
-170 AGTFTLKDV
+170 AGIFTLKGV
-179 RVVYKDAQDY
+179 RVTYKDAQDY

-212 KEFMKYALIAD
+212 QEFMKYALIAD
-223 NQINVNASG
+223 DQVNVNASN
-232 VKVDGSVYAGAGGI
+232 VTVDGSVYAGAGGI
-246 LASNNGTGEL
+246 VASSNGAGRL
-256 NGRMILTRGDIVA
+256 NGKMIITRGDIVS
-269 DMGSKLTVG
+269 DMGSTLTVG

-284 WAENLMTTGKSA
+284 WAENIMTTGKST
-296 ATLDVNGNMYVA
+296 ATLNVNGNIYVA
-308 DDLALNAKE
+308 DDLALNARE
-317 SKVTLQGNYYGYNFQ
+317 SKVTLEGNYYGYNFQ
-332 KNYGAGDTVATD
+332 KNYGADDTVSKE

-355 KSSSLNIQNLKYLLL
+355 KNSSLNIQNLKYLLL
-370 AGRTYISRGNNSSNT
+370 AGRTFISRGNNSS
-385 DIHNTDIQM
+385 NTDIQM

-406 YYVPE
+406 YYVPD
-411 RYVVKVESG
+411 RYVKAENG
-420 ESTLLKLK
+420 ESVVLK
-428 WNDAKNVKI
+428 WNDEQKVAVN
-437 GEKEYPIGESDYAAS
+437 GKEYPIGESDYAAS
-452 IHVNPEKLDGW
+452 IHVDTAKLDSW
-463 LDNANPIVPYYYTNG
+463 LNSANPIVPYYYTNG

-485 KSQQD
+485 QSQQD
-490 ANEFYAAYYAGN
+490 ANDFYAAYYAGN
-502 TGKAG
+502 TGKAA
-507 GLAGTYLDKD
+507 GLADTYLDKD
-517 ALIIDENNKMIMTLS
+517 ALIIDAGNNMIMTLS

-559 SAGLLWD
+559 STGLLW
-566 YCSKLAVSYKS
+566 YSCSKLAVSYKS
-577 LELGLKDFG
+577 LELGLKDSG

-598 TDEKGHEKIDKSI
+598 TDEYGHEKIDKSI
-611 DPLFDKLIDRSALQ
+611 DPLFDRLIDRSAMQ
-625 EEIAKHK
+625 EEIAKHR
-632 NPGDTGDVVYK
+632 NPGDTGYTVYK
-643 PAADVYLID
+643 AADDVYLID
-652 NPDNPDNPDKPN
+652 NTGVYD
-664 GYILPT
+664 LPT

-693 ISGGKVTFGAS
+693 ISGGKVTFDAN

-719 EDQSRKAPLFSKFFR
+719 EDQSRHDPLFAKFFR

>member
-89 YTSGGKNVQD
+89 YTSGGKNAQD

-114 DPDPMKTKVDTTN
+114 DPMKTPVDTTN

-170 AGTFTLKDV
+170 TGTFTLKDV

-223 NQINVNASG
+223 DQINVNASN
-232 VKVDGSVYAGAGGI
+232 VTVDGSVYAGVGGI
-246 LASNNGTGEL
+246 VASGNGTGEL
-256 NGRMILTRGDIVA
+256 KGRMILTRGDIVA
-269 DMGSKLTVG
+269 DMGSALKVG
-278 NGNSSI
+278 DGNSSI

-296 ATLDVNGNMYVA
+296 ATLDVNGNIYVA

-411 RYVVKVESG
+411 RYVKVESG
-420 ESTLLKLK
+420 ESTLLK
-428 WNDAKNVKI
+428 WNDAQKVRI

-452 IHVNPEKLDGW
+452 IHVDPVKLDGW
-463 LDNANPIVPYYYTNG
+463 LNHANPIVPYYYTNG

-502 TGKAG
+502 TSKAG

-517 ALIIDENNKMIMTLS
+517 ALIIDEHNKMIMTLS

-544 FQEKAVTIEPDNWKD
+544 FQEKEVTIEPDNWKD

-598 TDEKGHEKIDKSI
+598 TDENGHEKIDKSI

-632 NPGDTGDVVYK
+632 NPGDAGFTVYH
-643 PAADVYLID
+643 PADDVYLID
-652 NPDNPDNPDKPN
+652 NTGVYD
-664 GYILPT
+664 LPT

-693 ISGGKVTFGAS
+693 ISGGKVTFDAN

>member
-63 LRTGAREQAE
+63 LRTGARAQAE

-79 YADVLQHYVD
+79 YADVLQRYMK
-89 YTSGGKNVQD
+89 YTSDGKKAQD

-114 DPDPMKTKVDTTN
+114 DPMKTKVDTTN
-127 EQGNVVYRVAGYDAD
+127 DEGNVVYRVAGYDTG
-142 KVKGCILDGTQQGC
+142 KVKGCILDGTQQDC

-223 NQINVNASG
+223 DQINVNAPG

-246 LASNNGTGEL
+246 VASGNGTGEL

-269 DMGSKLTVG
+269 DMGSALKVG

-296 ATLDVNGNMYVA
+296 ATLDVNGNIYVA

-317 SKVTLQGNYYGYNFQ
+317 SKVTLKGNYYGYNFQ
-332 KNYGAGDTVATD
+332 KNYGAGDTFATD

-355 KSSSLNIQNLKYLLL
+355 RDSNLNIKELKYLLL
-370 AGRTYISRGNNSSNT
+370 AGRTFISRGNNSS
-385 DIHNTDIQM
+385 NTDIQM

-411 RYVVKVESG
+411 RYVKVESG
-420 ESTLLKLK
+420 ASALLK
-428 WNDAKNVKI
+428 WNDAQKVRI
-437 GEKEYPIGESDYAAS
+437 GETDYPIGESDYAAS
-452 IHVNPEKLDGW
+452 IQVDPVKLDGW
-463 LDNANPIVPYYYTNG
+463 LNHANPIVPYYYTNG

-517 ALIIDENNKMIMTLS
+517 ALVIDENNKMIMTLS

-544 FQEKAVTIEPDNWKD
+544 FREKAVTIEPDKWKD
-559 SAGLLWD
+559 SAGRMWSS
-566 YCSKLAVSYKS
+566 CSKLAVRYKS
-577 LELGLKDFG
+577 LELGLKDSG

-598 TDEKGHEKIDKSI
+598 TDASGHEKIDKSV

-625 EEIAKHK
+625 EEIEKHK
-632 NPGDTGDVVYK
+632 NPGDTEFTVYH
-643 PAADVYLID
+643 PADDVYLID
-652 NPDNPDNPDKPN
+652 NT
-664 GYILPT
+664 GVYHLPT
-670 SITKGIV
+670 EIKQGIV

-693 ISGGKVTFGAS
+693 ISGGKMTFDAN

-719 EDQSRKAPLFSKFFR
+719 EDQSRKPPLFSKFFR
-734 DCSGTAASNISGQ
+734 DCSGTAADSVSGQ